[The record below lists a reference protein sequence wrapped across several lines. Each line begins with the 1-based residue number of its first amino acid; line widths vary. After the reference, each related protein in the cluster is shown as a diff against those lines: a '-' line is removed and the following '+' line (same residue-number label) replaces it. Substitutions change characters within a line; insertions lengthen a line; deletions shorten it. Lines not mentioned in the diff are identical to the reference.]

1 MLGIGCLDRH
11 ALLLIP
17 PKTHAPSGAPPPA
30 RAGSFIGAFRPAALP
45 ELVGEDAPESAIA
58 HAEHQ
63 RLTRV
68 GNGRGAN

>member
-30 RAGSFIGAFRPAALP
+30 RAGSFYGARLP
-45 ELVGEDAPESAIA
+45 RLDAPAES
-58 HAEHQ
+58 
-63 RLTRV
+63 R
-68 GNGRGAN
+68 